1 MRIPTLFTILAVAL
15 LAIPGISQA
24 NPLQLPAVFVVTGV
38 ASNDTLN
45 VRAGPSSKTS
55 DIGDLAHDGEVE
67 VTAYDDS
74 GKWARI
80 VWGESDGWI
89 ARRFLR
95 EVFQYDDPQSG
106 MPVNLRCSGTEPFWS
121 LQILP
126 DRQLTFTKMGGSD
139 DYQIIS
145 DIAQSP
151 NDTRNFAFTTL
162 GASLNGFLSRAECS
176 DGMSDA
182 TYGWALN
189 LMDRRHG
196 FTAYSGCCSAII
208 RD

>member
-1 MRIPTLFTILAVAL
+1 MRIPTIFSILAIAFF
-15 LAIPGISQA
+15 AIPGISQA
-24 NPLQLPAVFVVTGV
+24 NPLELPAVFAITGV
-38 ASNDTLN
+38 ASDDTLN
-45 VRAGPSSKTS
+45 VRSSPSSKSS
-55 DIGDLAHDGEVE
+55 DIGDLAHDGKIE
-67 VTAYDDS
+67 VTAYDES

-95 EVFQYDDPQSG
+95 EINQYSDGQSG
-106 MPVNLRCSGTEPFWS
+106 MPAKLRCSGTEPFWS

-126 DRQLTFTKMGGSD
+126 DRQLTFTKMGGPD

-145 DIAQSP
+145 DISQSH
-151 NDTRNFAFTTL
+151 NDTRNYAFTTL
-162 GASLNGFLSRAECS
+162 GANLSGFLSRAQCS

-182 TYGWALN
+182 TYGWSLN
-189 LMDRRHG
+189 LMDRRQH
-196 FTAYSGCCSAII
+196 FTAYTGCCWAII